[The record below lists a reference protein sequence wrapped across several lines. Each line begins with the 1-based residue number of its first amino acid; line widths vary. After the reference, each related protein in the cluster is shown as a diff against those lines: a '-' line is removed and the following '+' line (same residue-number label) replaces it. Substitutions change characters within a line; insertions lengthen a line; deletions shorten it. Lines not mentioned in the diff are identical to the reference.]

1 MANRSQ
7 RRHEYCLLFFSLILL
22 GLSTILTGVFLFL
35 FVARARTNAAIL
47 GFNCAT
53 ALTQNVMYGVL
64 YAYTPE
70 ILPSVHRGT
79 GSGIA
84 SCFNRVCGL
93 MAPIIGAYVG
103 TTGPTILYVSA
114 SLFLVAGILM
124 ILLPYESRGKAS
136 I

>member
-1 MANRSQ
+1 
-7 RRHEYCLLFFSLILL
+7 LLTS

-35 FVARARTNAAIL
+35 FVAKARTTTSVL

-53 ALTQNVMYGVL
+53 ALTQNLMYGVL

-70 ILPSVHRGT
+70 VLPSVHRGT

-84 SCFNRVCGL
+84 ACFNRICGL
-93 MAPIIGAYVG
+93 MAPIIGAYLG

-114 SLFLVAGILM
+114 SLFLVAGVLM
-124 ILLPYESRGKAS
+124 TFLPFESRGKAS